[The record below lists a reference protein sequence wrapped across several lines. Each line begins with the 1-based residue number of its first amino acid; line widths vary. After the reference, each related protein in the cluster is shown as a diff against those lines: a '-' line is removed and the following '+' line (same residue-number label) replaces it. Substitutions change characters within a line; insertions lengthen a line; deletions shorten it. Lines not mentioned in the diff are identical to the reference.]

1 MVTNK
6 IVFLASN
13 RQPSEKEVDYWIDTS
28 SDVYGRIIKVFTGKS
43 WENIAATINPNDYY
57 TKSQVQQQIDK
68 ALENIDVYIAV
79 PLEKLQAQIDAL
91 TERVSVCEETI
102 DDHTE
107 QLNNITSITEK
118 EIEDL

>member
-28 SDVYGRIIKVFTGKS
+28 SDVYGKVIKVFTGKN
-43 WENIAATINPNDYY
+43 WENIAATINPSDYY
-57 TKSQVQQQIDK
+57 TKSQVQQQIGK

-79 PLEKLQAQIDAL
+79 PLEKLQIQIDAL
-91 TERVSVCEETI
+91 TERLVVCEETV

-107 QLNNITSITEK
+107 ILNNISSITEK
-118 EIEDL
+118 EIEEL

>member
-6 IVFLASN
+6 IVFFASN
-13 RQPSEKEVDYWIDTS
+13 RAPNYKEVDYWVDTA
-28 SDVYGRIIKVFTGKS
+28 SDPHGRIIRVYVNGS

-68 ALENIDVYIAV
+68 ALQNIDVYIAV
-79 PLEKLQAQIDAL
+79 PLEKLQVQIDAL
-91 TERVSVCEETI
+91 SERLTVCEETV

-118 EIEDL
+118 EIDDL

>member
-13 RQPSEKEVDYWIDTS
+13 RQPSEKEVDYWVDTS
-28 SDVYGRIIKVFTGKS
+28 SDVYGRIIKVFTNNR

-68 ALENIDVYIAV
+68 ALKNIDVYIAV

-91 TERVSVCEETI
+91 TERVIVCEETI